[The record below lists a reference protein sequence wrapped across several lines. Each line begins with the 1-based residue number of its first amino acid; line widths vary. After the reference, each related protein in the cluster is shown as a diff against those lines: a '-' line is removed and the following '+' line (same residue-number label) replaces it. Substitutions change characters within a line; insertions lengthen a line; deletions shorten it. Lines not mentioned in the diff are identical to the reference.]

1 MATTA
6 KIEIELNA
14 LLVDEINRLREAV
27 KAACADFECVSW
39 GMMVIAEAARSW
51 KNYRKQ
57 SKQNAKAES

>member
-39 GMMVIAEAARSW
+39 GHDGDCGSGKIMEKLEETIQAER
-51 KNYRKQ
+51 Q
-57 SKQNAKAES
+57 S